1 MSIYV
6 MFAAILGLATLLLVW
21 RSSRAPFSGNTPHTP
36 GIYRDQLAELE
47 QDVATGKIRPD
58 EARNIRSEIARR
70 LLAEEGKTPAM
81 MSTTHS
87 PMPAILLA
95 LFVPAVALPVY
106 LQFGHP
112 ALPDNPLYARLESA
126 VANND
131 LAAMVMQVEK
141 RLENAPDDARGWEI
155 LAPVYFQM
163 GRFGDAANAYENL
176 LRLDA
181 PTADRYA
188 DLGEALAFA
197 TEGVV
202 NVGAGK
208 AFMSALLL
216 DPAHPKANFY
226 QAIALKQEGRIGDA
240 RALLE
245 TMLAKAPQGAGW
257 RMAVEQQIASLAKAP
272 ALTAEQMQQ
281 GAVMSSSDRQTMI
294 TGMVD
299 GLEQK
304 LAANGDDIEG
314 WLKLIRARTVMGEA
328 EKAKQALKK
337 ATARFN
343 DKPKELS
350 AINIL
355 AKELK
360 LK

>member
-1 MSIYV
+1 MSIYA
-6 MFAAILGLATLLLVW
+6 MFAAILALVTLLLVW
-21 RSSRAPFSGNTPHTP
+21 RSSRAPNSGNAPQAR
-36 GIYRDQLAELE
+36 GIYRDQLSELE
-47 QDVATGKIRPD
+47 QDVASGKIRPD
-58 EARNIRSEIARR
+58 EARNIRNEIARR
-70 LLAEEGKTPAM
+70 LIAEEGKAPEM
-81 MSTTHS
+81 VSTMHN
-87 PMPAILLA
+87 PLPAILLA
-95 LFVPAVALPVY
+95 LFVPAIALPVY
-106 LQFGHP
+106 MKYGQP

-141 RLENAPDDARGWEI
+141 RLAKAPEDARGWEI

-176 LRLDA
+176 LRLEA

-202 NVGAGK
+202 NGGAGK
-208 AFMSALLL
+208 AFMSSLAL
-216 DPAHPKANFY
+216 DPSHPKANFY
-226 QAIALKQEGRIGDA
+226 QAIALKQEGRIEDA
-240 RALLE
+240 RAVLQSL
-245 TMLAKAPQGAGW
+245 LAKAPPDAGW
-257 RMAVEQQIASLAKAP
+257 RKAVEQQIASLAKAP

-281 GAVMSSSDRQTMI
+281 GAAMSSTDQKAMI
-294 TGMVD
+294 TGMVN

-314 WLKLIRARTVMGEA
+314 WLKLIRARTVLGEA
-328 EKAKQALKK
+328 EKAKQALEK
-337 ATARFN
+337 ATAQFN
-343 DKPKELS
+343 NKPKELS
-350 AINIL
+350 VINIL

-360 LK
+360 LQ